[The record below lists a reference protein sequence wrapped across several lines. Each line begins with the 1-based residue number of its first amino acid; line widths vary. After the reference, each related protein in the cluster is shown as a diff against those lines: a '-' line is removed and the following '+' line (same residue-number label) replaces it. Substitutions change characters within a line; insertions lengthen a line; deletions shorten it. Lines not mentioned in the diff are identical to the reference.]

1 MLYLVPRGSPGRL
14 PTDYEINLSLAY
26 NVRVGPVTVTP
37 QLYIFNLLNRQT
49 ETADDD
55 GFNTNLGTFTNFRA
69 AGARQPGFPEGLLS
83 HQPSSAPSGSEDRFL
98 TIRSARGGFVRPWL
112 SSSAVTSIPSPD
124 PIL

>member
-1 MLYLVPRGSPGRL
+1 MFPSGLTTPSHPLRRIRRINPNQFYPDVLYLVPRGSPGRL

-55 GFNTNLGTFTNFRA
+55 GFNTNLGTFTNSGQPVLDNPDFRKVYSRTNPRLLRA
-69 AGARQPGFPEGLLS
+69 ALKIAF
-83 HQPSSAPSGSEDRFL
+83 
-98 TIRSARGGFVRPWL
+98 
-112 SSSAVTSIPSPD
+112 
-124 PIL
+124 